1 MRHDCMALEEAKGHA
16 WKSYNYKGRKF
27 DINYKLGAKTRRWQI
42 LYYRAILY
50 VLFTATTH

>member
-1 MRHDCMALEEAKGHA
+1 MALEEAKGHA
-16 WKSYNYKGRKF
+16 WKSYNYNYKGRKF